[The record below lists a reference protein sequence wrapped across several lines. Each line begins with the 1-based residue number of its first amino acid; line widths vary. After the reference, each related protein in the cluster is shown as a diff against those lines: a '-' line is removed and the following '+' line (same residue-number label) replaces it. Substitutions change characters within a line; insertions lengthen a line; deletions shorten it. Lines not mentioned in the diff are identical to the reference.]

1 MSFPSRIPG
10 LLFLSNPRPNP
21 GGLKAPP
28 QSLAPDGAGDR
39 GAPAGPK
46 VRDGPRTCRSCGATW
61 YPASRGLQTRCSRSG
76 GRPGTPASPRS
87 PAPASRSRSD
97 RRPCPLLRARAGCTD
112 ASLLLL
118 RPLLPPPPRPAQPG
132 EGWAPPSLRA
142 AAAAARAAASTSASV
157 EEGEEEP
164 GPNHCPATV
173 RGQRPL
179 RRLGDPRSPAR
190 SLREGGWPVN
200 PHTILDPIIPRPAV
214 KGRRLACHPNPEK
227 PNSPIQPYP
236 ARSGLHHWN
245 RSSFKKGPSLSVDGL
260 KQFLHALGVLHIFVE
275 HINESLHTVHR

>member
-10 LLFLSNPRPNP
+10 LLILSNPRPNP

-46 VRDGPRTCRSCGATW
+46 VRDGPRTCRSCRATW
-61 YPASRGLQTRCSRSG
+61 YPASRGLQSRCSRSG
-76 GRPGTPASPRS
+76 GRPGAPASPRS

-97 RRPCPLLRARAGCTD
+97 RRPCPFLRARAGYTD
-112 ASLLLL
+112 ASLLLRL
-118 RPLLPPPPRPAQPG
+118 LLPPPPQPAQPG

-142 AAAAARAAASTSASV
+142 AAAARAAASTSASA

-190 SLREGGWPVN
+190 SPREGGRPVN
-200 PHTILDPIIPRPAV
+200 PYTISDPIIPSLAV
-214 KGRRLACHPNPEK
+214 KGRRLGNNWVSPQPWEAKLLHPAVCSQVRPPPLESK
-227 PNSPIQPYP
+227 LLQERAFLFRGRFATIS
-236 ARSGLHHWN
+236 ARSG
-245 RSSFKKGPSLSVDGL
+245 RSTCFC
-260 KQFLHALGVLHIFVE
+260 
-275 HINESLHTVHR
+275 